1 MSVPCAPRALPVLG
15 HLRQLLSDPTA
26 FLRSLPA
33 HGDVVRIRLGTR
45 TTYVVCRPELVSR
58 VLIEDRRHY
67 DKGGPF
73 FDNVGQFFGE
83 GLATCPDA
91 RQPRLRRLVQ
101 PAFARSRLDGYADV
115 IGREVAAAVK
125 PWRDGQIL
133 DAYPAMQMLAMRI
146 TVATM
151 FAGWC
156 AEPGAS
162 AELLRQVDTLVSGAF
177 LRMVAPGMARLPLP
191 ATRRFE
197 QARSALYARIE
208 ATVADYRDTGA
219 DRGDL
224 LSMLMAGDGTG
235 DGLSGE
241 ELRDQVM
248 TMFVAGIGTTA
259 AMLAWTLNF
268 LSLDP
273 ELDAAVAAEA
283 RHAEPAGR
291 RLLADVITET
301 FRIRPAAWL
310 FSRRTVTATEL
321 GGHRLP
327 AGADVLISPYLQ
339 HHLPDV
345 FPDPERFDPGRW
357 AGTATRRP
365 MISFG
370 GGARQ
375 CVGRDF
381 SLMAIALVLASIL
394 RTWQLRPAG
403 PGVRTSGRSIL
414 EPRDLRLRLVRRPE
428 PRE

>member
-1 MSVPCAPRALPVLG
+1 MRVPSAPGALPVLG
-15 HLRQLLSDPTA
+15 HLRQLLSDPTT
-26 FLRSLPA
+26 FLTSLPA
-33 HGDVVRIRLGTR
+33 HGDIVRIRLGTR
-45 TTYVVCRPELVSR
+45 PTYVVCRPELVSR

-73 FDNVGQFFGE
+73 FDNVAQFFGD

-101 PAFARSRLDGYADV
+101 PAFARSRLAGYAAV
-115 IGREVAAAVK
+115 IGREAAAALES
-125 PWRDGQIL
+125 WRAGQVL
-133 DAYPAMQMLAMRI
+133 DAYPAMQMLALRI
-146 TVATM
+146 TVSTM
-151 FAGWC
+151 FAGWS

-162 AELLRQVDTLVSGAF
+162 GDTLRQVDTLVSGAF

-208 ATVADYRDTGA
+208 RTVAGYRDTGA

-235 DGLSGE
+235 DGLSDA

-248 TMFVAGIGTTA
+248 TMFIAGIGTTA

-268 LSLDP
+268 LSLDR

-283 RHAEPAGR
+283 RDAEPAGR
-291 RLLADVITET
+291 PLLSDVITET

-310 FSRRTVTATEL
+310 FSRRTVSGTEL

-327 AGADVLISPYLQ
+327 AGADVLISPYVQ
-339 HHLPDV
+339 HHLPEV
-345 FPDPERFDPGRW
+345 FANPERFDPGRW
-357 AGTATRRP
+357 AGTAPKRP
-365 MISFG
+365 MIPFG

-381 SLMAIALVLASIL
+381 SLMAITLVLASIL
-394 RTWQLRPAG
+394 RTWQLLPAG
-403 PGVRTSGRSIL
+403 RAVRMSGRSIL

-428 PRE
+428 PAR

>member
-1 MSVPCAPRALPVLG
+1 MSVPWAPGAVPVLG
-15 HLRQLLSDPTA
+15 HLRQLLADPTT
-26 FLRSLPA
+26 FLTSLPA
-33 HGDVVRIRLGTR
+33 HGDLVRIRLGTR

-73 FDNVGQFFGE
+73 FDNVAQFFGD

-101 PAFARSRLDGYADV
+101 PAFARSRLDGYADL
-115 IGREVAAAVK
+115 IGREAAAAVE
-125 PWRDGQIL
+125 PWREGQVL

-151 FAGWC
+151 FAGWNN
-156 AEPGAS
+156 APGAS
-162 AELLRQVDTLVSGAF
+162 AETLGQVDTLVSGAF
-177 LRMVAPGMARLPLP
+177 LRMVAPGIARLPLP

-197 QARSALYARIE
+197 RARSALYARIE
-208 ATVADYRDTGA
+208 HTVAGYRDTGT

-224 LSMLMAGDGTG
+224 LSMLLAGDGTG
-235 DGLSGE
+235 DGLSAG

-248 TMFVAGIGTTA
+248 TMFIAGIGTTA

-268 LSLDP
+268 LALDP

-283 RHAEPAGR
+283 RHAERGGS
-291 RLLADVITET
+291 LLSDVITET

-310 FSRRTVTATEL
+310 FSRRTVIGTQL

-327 AGADVLISPYLQ
+327 AGSDVLISPYVQ
-339 HHLPDV
+339 HHLPEV

-357 AGTATRRP
+357 AGTAKRP

-381 SLMAIALVLASIL
+381 SLMTITLVLASIL

-403 PGVRTSGRSIL
+403 PGVRMSGRSIL

-428 PRE
+428 PR

>member
-1 MSVPCAPRALPVLG
+1 MSVPTAPGALPVLG
-15 HLRQLLSDPTA
+15 HLRQLLCDPTT
-26 FLRSLPA
+26 FLTSLPA
-33 HGDVVRIRLGTR
+33 HGDVVRIRLGAR
-45 TTYVVCRPELVSR
+45 DTYVVCRPELVSR

-73 FDNVGQFFGE
+73 FDNVAQFFGD

-101 PAFARSRLDGYADV
+101 PAFARSRLDGYAGV
-115 IGREVAAAVK
+115 IGREAAAALE
-125 PWRDGQIL
+125 PWREGQVL
-133 DAYPAMQMLAMRI
+133 DTYPAMQALAMRI

-151 FAGWC
+151 FAGWS
-156 AEPGAS
+156 AEPGA
-162 AELLRQVDTLVSGAF
+162 AAATLRQIDTLVSGAF
-177 LRMVAPGMARLPLP
+177 LRMVAPGTARLPLP

-197 QARSALYARIE
+197 RARSALYARIDR
-208 ATVADYRDTGA
+208 TVAAYRATGA

-224 LSMLMAGDGTG
+224 LSMLMAADGAG
-235 DGLSGE
+235 DGLSDK

-248 TMFVAGIGTTA
+248 TMFIAGIGTTA

-273 ELDAAVAAEA
+273 RLDAAVAAEA
-283 RHAEPAGR
+283 RQVEPAGR
-291 RLLADVITET
+291 PLLTDVITET

-310 FSRRTVTATEL
+310 FSRRTVTDTQL

-327 AGADVLISPYLQ
+327 AAADVLISPYLQ
-339 HHLPDV
+339 HHLPEI
-345 FPDPERFDPGRW
+345 FADPHRFDPGRW
-357 AGTATRRP
+357 AATPTKRP

-381 SLMAIALVLASIL
+381 SLMTIALVLASIL
-394 RTWQLRPAG
+394 RTWRLLPAG
-403 PGVRTSGRSIL
+403 RGVRMSGRSIL
-414 EPRDLRLRLVRRPE
+414 EPRDLRLRLVRR
-428 PRE
+428 